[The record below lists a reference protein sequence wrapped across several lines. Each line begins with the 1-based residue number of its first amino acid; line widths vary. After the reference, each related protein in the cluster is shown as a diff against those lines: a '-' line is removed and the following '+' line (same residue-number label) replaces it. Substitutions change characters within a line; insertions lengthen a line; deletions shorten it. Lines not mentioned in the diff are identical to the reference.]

1 MYPLMENTL
10 QEKLEPFFKNFLS
23 LLNKYEV
30 EYLVIGGYA
39 VALHGYVRATGDI
52 DIWVNPTPKNA
63 DKMLSVMLEFGFDVY
78 DFQLT
83 DFLIDENN
91 KGGFVSFGD
100 VPFKIEILTTTL
112 GVTFEEAYRNRKTI
126 FIENL
131 PIHFIGLTE
140 LIKNKKAVGR
150 PKDIEDIEN
159 LPTP

>member
-1 MYPLMENTL
+1 MEKNP
-10 QEKLEPFFKNFLS
+10 QEKLESIFKNFIS

-39 VALHGYVRATGDI
+39 VAVHGYVRATGDI
-52 DIWVNPTPKNA
+52 DIWINPTAINA
-63 DKMLSVMLEFGFDVY
+63 DKMLSVMLDFGFDAY
-78 DFQLT
+78 DFQII

-100 VPFKIEILTTTL
+100 VPFKIKILTTTL
-112 GVTFEEAYRNRKTI
+112 GVTFGEAYQNKKTI

-131 PIHFIGLTE
+131 PIHFIGLAE

-150 PKDIEDIEN
+150 PKDILYIEN
-159 LPTP
+159 LPNP